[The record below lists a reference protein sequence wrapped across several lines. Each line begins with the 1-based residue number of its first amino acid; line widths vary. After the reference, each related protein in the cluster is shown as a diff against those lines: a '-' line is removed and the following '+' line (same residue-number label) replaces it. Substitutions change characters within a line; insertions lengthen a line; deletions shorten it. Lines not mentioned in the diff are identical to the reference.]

1 MRRDDCSFFY
11 LSCMDHKIIIPDSDY
26 NFSKITLATPHAI
39 QGGAYFTKIL
49 DSQNDLYIQTP
60 KCKTKQ
66 GFVRSGK
73 KMHIDLIFDK
83 YNEQFIEWFENLEV
97 TLQKLIYANRDKWFH
112 DDIDLDDIENAFI
125 NVIRTY
131 KSGHYNLIRVN
142 GESPRMISG
151 SSHINIF
158 DEHENKLSIEDVKQ
172 DNNMVCILQLH
183 GIKFTPKTFQVF
195 IQVKQIMVV
204 NENIFQKCQIK
215 TNRSLIQNAD
225 ESIKINDNIE
235 SKNSDSTL
243 EENSTVQT
251 ESETIDAGNNL
262 EQSDENQKEGDLKM
276 EIETEV
282 VENEESLIVPQN
294 EEPFESNELSVLSKV
309 EEQVSED
316 IKENVDPVEP
326 SVPLIQENLSSELQE
341 LDIDN
346 LVPEETI
353 HLEDRR
359 QIYRD
364 MYLEARDNLKQLRE
378 DAFNAYLH
386 YKGIKAEHKELFED
400 ESSDEE
406 DNGLLL
412 MINKS
417 LETKNTEEPTI

>member
-1 MRRDDCSFFY
+1 
-11 LSCMDHKIIIPDSDY
+11 
-26 NFSKITLATPHAI
+26 
-39 QGGAYFTKIL
+39 
-49 DSQNDLYIQTP
+49 
-60 KCKTKQ
+60 
-66 GFVRSGK
+66 
-73 KMHIDLIFDK
+73 
-83 YNEQFIEWFENLEV
+83 
-97 TLQKLIYANRDKWFH
+97 
-112 DDIDLDDIENAFI
+112 
-125 NVIRTY
+125 
-131 KSGHYNLIRVN
+131 
-142 GESPRMISG
+142 
-151 SSHINIF
+151 
-158 DEHENKLSIEDVKQ
+158 
-172 DNNMVCILQLH
+172 LQLH

-364 MYLEARDNLKQLRE
+364 MYLEARDKLKQLRE